1 MEKSSLRSVLTKATH
16 PCHFRSDDKIF
27 RMGGGEFL
35 ILLKDI
41 PGKDIVCRKGQAI
54 VEDFS
59 KYATQYDTHGIPL
72 SLSIGAV
79 VFSGRISG
87 SREIYQRADEALY
100 KVKRSGKKGIRI
112 DET

>member
-1 MEKSSLRSVLTKATH
+1 M
-16 PCHFRSDDKIF
+16 
-27 RMGGGEFL
+27 
-35 ILLKDI
+35 KDI
-41 PGKDIVCRKGQAI
+41 PGKEIVCRKGQAI

>member
-1 MEKSSLRSVLTKATH
+1 
-16 PCHFRSDDKIF
+16 
-27 RMGGGEFL
+27 MGGDEFL
-35 ILLKDI
+35 ILMKDI
-41 PGKDIVCRKGQAI
+41 PGKEIVCRKGQAI

-100 KVKRSGKKGIRI
+100 KVKRSGKKASALTKPDFFCMYEKVRKHKNCRFGK
-112 DET
+112 

>member
-1 MEKSSLRSVLTKATH
+1 
-16 PCHFRSDDKIF
+16 
-27 RMGGGEFL
+27 MGGDEFL
-35 ILLKDI
+35 ILMKDI

-59 KYATQYDTHGIPL
+59 KYAAQYDTHGIPL

-79 VFSGRISG
+79 VFSGKSSG